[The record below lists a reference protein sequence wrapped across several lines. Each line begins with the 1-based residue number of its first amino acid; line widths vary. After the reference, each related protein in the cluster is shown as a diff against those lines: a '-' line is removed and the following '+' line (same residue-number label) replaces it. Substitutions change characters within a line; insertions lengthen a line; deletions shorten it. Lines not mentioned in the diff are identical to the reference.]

1 MSLLGSHAANVKP
14 YFINPLKTFDAI
26 HSNLSIMNSTI
37 KVIAFDVFG
46 TTVDWHGSI
55 MQEVQSMGLKI
66 DADKFANAWRSGYE
80 PAMAEVRKGAKTWT
94 KIDVLHRMILDR
106 ILIDFKI
113 NDLSENQKQ
122 HLNLIWHRL
131 HPWTDTV
138 EGLHMLKQEFK
149 IVTLSNGN
157 LGLLANMAKFAKL
170 PWDLILSAEVF
181 RHYKPDPETYLG
193 VADIFDVAPQEV
205 MLVATHTNDLNAA
218 KSHGLKTAYVHRP
231 LEFGAN
237 QIKPMPD
244 ASGFDVCATDFIDL
258 AKQLVRE

>member
-1 MSLLGSHAANVKP
+1 
-14 YFINPLKTFDAI
+14 
-26 HSNLSIMNSTI
+26 MNSPI

-55 MQEVQSMGLKI
+55 MQEIQQMGLNI
-66 DADKFANAWRSGYE
+66 DADQFANAWRSGYE

-94 KIDVLHRMILDR
+94 KIDVLHRMILDK
-106 ILIDFKI
+106 ILDDFKI
-113 NDLSENQKQ
+113 THLSEEQKV

-131 HPWTDTV
+131 HPWADTV
-138 EGLHMLKQEFK
+138 EGLLLLKKRFK

-157 LGLLANMAKFAKL
+157 LGLLANMAKFSGL

-193 VADIFDVAPQEV
+193 VADIFDVQPHEV
-205 MLVATHTNDLNAA
+205 MLVATHTNDLKAA
-218 KSHGLKTAYVHRP
+218 KSYGLKTAYVHRA

-237 QIKPMPD
+237 QIKPIPD
-244 ASGFDVCATDFIDL
+244 VSDFDLSASDFIDL
-258 AKQLVRE
+258 AKKLV

>member
-1 MSLLGSHAANVKP
+1 
-14 YFINPLKTFDAI
+14 
-26 HSNLSIMNSTI
+26 MNSPI

-55 MQEVQSMGLKI
+55 MQEIQQMGLNI
-66 DADKFANAWRSGYE
+66 NADQFANAWRSGYE

-94 KIDVLHRMILDR
+94 KIDVLHRMILDK
-106 ILIDFKI
+106 ILDDFKI
-113 NDLSENQKQ
+113 THLSEEQKV

-131 HPWTDTV
+131 HPWADTV
-138 EGLHMLKQEFK
+138 EGLLLLKKRFK

-157 LGLLANMAKFAKL
+157 LGLLANMAKFAGL

-193 VADIFDVAPQEV
+193 VADIFDVQPHEV
-205 MLVATHTNDLNAA
+205 MLVATHTNDLKAA
-218 KSHGLKTAYVHRP
+218 KSYGLKTAYVHRA

-237 QIKPMPD
+237 QIKPTPD
-244 ASGFDVCATDFIDL
+244 VSDFDLSASDFIDL
-258 AKQLVRE
+258 AKKLV

>member
-1 MSLLGSHAANVKP
+1 
-14 YFINPLKTFDAI
+14 
-26 HSNLSIMNSTI
+26 MNSHI

-55 MQEVQSMGLKI
+55 MQEIQQMGLNI
-66 DADKFANAWRSGYE
+66 DADQFANAWRSGYE

-94 KIDVLHRMILDR
+94 KIDVLHRMILDK
-106 ILIDFKI
+106 ILDDFKI
-113 NDLSENQKQ
+113 THLSEEQKV

-131 HPWTDTV
+131 HPWADTV
-138 EGLHMLKQEFK
+138 EGLLLLKRRFK

-157 LGLLANMAKFAKL
+157 LGLLANMAKFAGL

-193 VADIFDVAPQEV
+193 VADIFDVQPHEV
-205 MLVATHTNDLNAA
+205 MLVATHTNDLKAA
-218 KSHGLKTAYVHRP
+218 KSYGLKTAYVHRA

-237 QIKPMPD
+237 QIKPIPD
-244 ASGFDVCATDFIDL
+244 VSDFDLSASDFIDL
-258 AKQLVRE
+258 AKKLV

>member
-1 MSLLGSHAANVKP
+1 
-14 YFINPLKTFDAI
+14 
-26 HSNLSIMNSTI
+26 MNCPI

-55 MQEVQSMGLKI
+55 MQEIQQMGLNI
-66 DADKFANAWRSGYE
+66 DADQFANAWRSGYE

-106 ILIDFKI
+106 ILDDFKVTH
-113 NDLSENQKQ
+113 LSEEQIQ

-131 HPWTDTV
+131 HPWADTV
-138 EGLHMLKQEFK
+138 EGLLLLKRRFK

-157 LGLLANMAKFAKL
+157 LGLLANMAKFAGL

-193 VADIFDVAPQEV
+193 VADIFDVQPQEV
-205 MLVATHTNDLNAA
+205 MLVATHTNDLKAA
-218 KSHGLKTAYVHRP
+218 KSYGLKTTYVHRS

-237 QIKPMPD
+237 QVKPIPD
-244 ASGFDVCATDFIDL
+244 VSDFDLSATDFIDL
-258 AKQLVRE
+258 AKKLV

>member
-1 MSLLGSHAANVKP
+1 MKYP
-14 YFINPLKTFDAI
+14 
-26 HSNLSIMNSTI
+26 I

-55 MQEVQSMGLKI
+55 MQEIQQMGLNI
-66 DADKFANAWRSGYE
+66 DADQFANAWRSGYE

-106 ILIDFKI
+106 ILDDFKVTH
-113 NDLSENQKQ
+113 LSEEQIQ

-131 HPWTDTV
+131 HPWADTV
-138 EGLHMLKQEFK
+138 EGLLLLKRRFK

-157 LGLLANMAKFAKL
+157 LGLLANMAKFAGL

-193 VADIFDVAPQEV
+193 VADIFDVQPQEV
-205 MLVATHTNDLNAA
+205 MLVATHTNDLKAA
-218 KSHGLKTAYVHRP
+218 KSYGLKTAYVHRS

-237 QIKPMPD
+237 QVKPMPD
-244 ASGFDVCATDFIDL
+244 VSDFDLSATDFIDL
-258 AKQLVRE
+258 AKKLV

>member
-1 MSLLGSHAANVKP
+1 
-14 YFINPLKTFDAI
+14 
-26 HSNLSIMNSTI
+26 MNYPI

-55 MQEVQSMGLKI
+55 MQEIQQMGLNI
-66 DADKFANAWRSGYE
+66 DADQFVNAWRSGYE

-106 ILIDFKI
+106 ILDDFKVTH
-113 NDLSENQKQ
+113 LSEEQIQ

-131 HPWTDTV
+131 HPWADTV
-138 EGLHMLKQEFK
+138 EGLLLLKRRFK

-157 LGLLANMAKFAKL
+157 LGLLANMAKFAGL

-193 VADIFDVAPQEV
+193 VADIFDVQPQEV
-205 MLVATHTNDLNAA
+205 MLVATHTNDLKAA
-218 KSHGLKTAYVHRP
+218 KSYGLKTAYVHRS

-237 QIKPMPD
+237 QVKPMPD
-244 ASGFDVCATDFIDL
+244 VSDFDLSATDFIDL
-258 AKQLVRE
+258 AKKLV

>member
-1 MSLLGSHAANVKP
+1 
-14 YFINPLKTFDAI
+14 
-26 HSNLSIMNSTI
+26 MNSPI

-55 MQEVQSMGLKI
+55 MQEIQQMGLNI
-66 DADKFANAWRSGYE
+66 DADQFANAWRSGYE

-94 KIDVLHRMILDR
+94 KIDVLHRMILDK
-106 ILIDFKI
+106 ILGDFKI
-113 NDLSENQKQ
+113 THLSEEQKV

-131 HPWTDTV
+131 HPWADTV
-138 EGLHMLKQEFK
+138 EGLLLLKRRFK

-157 LGLLANMAKFAKL
+157 LGLLANMAKFAGL

-193 VADIFDVAPQEV
+193 VADIFDVQPHEV
-205 MLVATHTNDLNAA
+205 MLVATHTNDLKAA
-218 KSHGLKTAYVHRP
+218 KSYGLKTAYVHRA

-237 QIKPMPD
+237 QIKPIPD
-244 ASGFDVCATDFIDL
+244 VSDFDLSASDFIDL
-258 AKQLVRE
+258 AKKLI

>member
-1 MSLLGSHAANVKP
+1 M
-14 YFINPLKTFDAI
+14 KT
-26 HSNLSIMNSTI
+26 TI

-55 MQEVQSMGLKI
+55 MQEIGVMGLGV

-106 ILIDFKI
+106 ILAEFNITH
-113 NDLSENQKQ
+113 LSEKEKQ

-131 HPWTDTV
+131 HPWEDTIP
-138 EGLHMLKQEFK
+138 GLQLLKQRFN

-157 LGLLANMAKFAKL
+157 LGLLANMAKYSGL

-193 VADIFDVAPQEV
+193 VADIFDVQPSEV

-218 KSHGLKTAYVHRP
+218 KSYGLKTAYVHRP

-244 ASGFDVCATDFIDL
+244 VSGFDCCANDFIDL
-258 AKQLVRE
+258 ANQLV

>member
-1 MSLLGSHAANVKP
+1 
-14 YFINPLKTFDAI
+14 
-26 HSNLSIMNSTI
+26 MNSPI

-55 MQEVQSMGLKI
+55 MQEIQQMGLNI
-66 DADKFANAWRSGYE
+66 DADQFANAWRSGYE

-94 KIDVLHRMILDR
+94 KIDVLHRMILDK
-106 ILIDFKI
+106 ILDDFKI
-113 NDLSENQKQ
+113 THLSEEQKV

-131 HPWTDTV
+131 HPWADTV
-138 EGLHMLKQEFK
+138 EGLLLLKKRFK

-157 LGLLANMAKFAKL
+157 LGLLANMAKFAGL

-193 VADIFDVAPQEV
+193 VADIFDVQPHEV
-205 MLVATHTNDLNAA
+205 MLVATHTNDLKAA
-218 KSHGLKTAYVHRP
+218 KSYGLKTAYVHRA

-237 QIKPMPD
+237 QIKPIPD
-244 ASGFDVCATDFIDL
+244 VSDFDLSASDFIDL
-258 AKQLVRE
+258 AKKLV

>member
-1 MSLLGSHAANVKP
+1 
-14 YFINPLKTFDAI
+14 
-26 HSNLSIMNSTI
+26 MNSPI

-55 MQEVQSMGLKI
+55 MQEIQQMDLNI
-66 DADKFANAWRSGYE
+66 DADQFANAWRSGYE

-94 KIDVLHRMILDR
+94 KIDVLHRMILDK
-106 ILIDFKI
+106 ILDDFKI
-113 NDLSENQKQ
+113 THLSEEQKV

-131 HPWTDTV
+131 HPWADTV
-138 EGLHMLKQEFK
+138 EGLLLLKKRFK

-157 LGLLANMAKFAKL
+157 LGLLANMAKFAGL

-193 VADIFDVAPQEV
+193 VADIFDVQPHEV
-205 MLVATHTNDLNAA
+205 MLVATHTNDLKAA
-218 KSHGLKTAYVHRP
+218 KSYGLKTAYVHRA

-237 QIKPMPD
+237 QIKPIPD
-244 ASGFDVCATDFIDL
+244 VSDFDLSATEFIDL
-258 AKQLVRE
+258 AKKLV

>member
-1 MSLLGSHAANVKP
+1 
-14 YFINPLKTFDAI
+14 
-26 HSNLSIMNSTI
+26 MNYPI

-55 MQEVQSMGLKI
+55 MQEIQQMGLNI
-66 DADKFANAWRSGYE
+66 DADRFANAWRSGYE

-106 ILIDFKI
+106 ILDDFKVTH
-113 NDLSENQKQ
+113 LSEEQIQ

-131 HPWTDTV
+131 HPWADTV
-138 EGLHMLKQEFK
+138 EGLLLLKRRFK

-157 LGLLANMAKFAKL
+157 LGLLANMAKFAGL

-193 VADIFDVAPQEV
+193 VADIFDVQPQEV
-205 MLVATHTNDLNAA
+205 MLVATHTNDLKAA
-218 KSHGLKTAYVHRP
+218 KSYGLKTAYVHRS

-237 QIKPMPD
+237 QLKPMPD
-244 ASGFDVCATDFIDL
+244 VSDFDLSATDFIDL
-258 AKQLVRE
+258 AKKLV

>member
-1 MSLLGSHAANVKP
+1 
-14 YFINPLKTFDAI
+14 
-26 HSNLSIMNSTI
+26 MNCPI

-55 MQEVQSMGLKI
+55 MQEIQQMGLNI
-66 DADKFANAWRSGYE
+66 DADQFANAWRSGYE
-80 PAMAEVRKGAKTWT
+80 PAMAEVRKGAKTWA

-106 ILIDFKI
+106 ILDDFKVTH
-113 NDLSENQKQ
+113 LSEEQIQ

-131 HPWTDTV
+131 HPWADTV
-138 EGLHMLKQEFK
+138 EGLLLLKRRFK

-157 LGLLANMAKFAKL
+157 LGLLANMAKFAGL

-193 VADIFDVAPQEV
+193 VADIFDVQPQEV
-205 MLVATHTNDLNAA
+205 MLVATHTNDLKAA
-218 KSHGLKTAYVHRP
+218 KSYGLKTAYVHRS

-237 QIKPMPD
+237 QVKPMPD
-244 ASGFDVCATDFIDL
+244 VSDFDLSATDFIDL
-258 AKQLVRE
+258 AKKLV

>member
-1 MSLLGSHAANVKP
+1 
-14 YFINPLKTFDAI
+14 
-26 HSNLSIMNSTI
+26 MNCPI

-55 MQEVQSMGLKI
+55 MQEIQQMGLNI
-66 DADKFANAWRSGYE
+66 DADQFANAWRSGYE

-106 ILIDFKI
+106 ILDDFKVTH
-113 NDLSENQKQ
+113 LSEEQIK

-131 HPWTDTV
+131 HPWADTV
-138 EGLHMLKQEFK
+138 EGLLLLKRRFK

-157 LGLLANMAKFAKL
+157 LGLLANMAKFAGL

-193 VADIFDVAPQEV
+193 VADIFDVQPQEV
-205 MLVATHTNDLNAA
+205 MLVATHTNDLKAA
-218 KSHGLKTAYVHRP
+218 KSYGLKTAYVHRS

-237 QIKPMPD
+237 QLKPMPD
-244 ASGFDVCATDFIDL
+244 VSDFDLSATDLIDL
-258 AKQLVRE
+258 AKKLV

>member
-1 MSLLGSHAANVKP
+1 
-14 YFINPLKTFDAI
+14 
-26 HSNLSIMNSTI
+26 MNYPI

-55 MQEVQSMGLKI
+55 MQEIQQMGLNI
-66 DADKFANAWRSGYE
+66 DADQFVNAWRSGYE

-106 ILIDFKI
+106 ILDDFKVTH
-113 NDLSENQKQ
+113 LSEEQIQ

-131 HPWTDTV
+131 HPWADTV
-138 EGLHMLKQEFK
+138 EGLLLLKRRFK

-157 LGLLANMAKFAKL
+157 LGLLANMAKFAGL

-193 VADIFDVAPQEV
+193 VADIFDVQPQEV
-205 MLVATHTNDLNAA
+205 MLVATHTNDLKAA
-218 KSHGLKTAYVHRP
+218 KSYGLKTANVHRS

-237 QIKPMPD
+237 QVKPMPD
-244 ASGFDVCATDFIDL
+244 VSDFDLSATDFIDL
-258 AKQLVRE
+258 AKKLV

>member
-1 MSLLGSHAANVKP
+1 
-14 YFINPLKTFDAI
+14 
-26 HSNLSIMNSTI
+26 MNCPI

-55 MQEVQSMGLKI
+55 MQEIQQMGLNI
-66 DADKFANAWRSGYE
+66 DADQFANAWRSGYE

-106 ILIDFKI
+106 ILDDFKVTH
-113 NDLSENQKQ
+113 LSEEQIQ

-131 HPWTDTV
+131 HPWADTV
-138 EGLHMLKQEFK
+138 EGLLLLKRRFK

-157 LGLLANMAKFAKL
+157 LGLLANMAKFAGL

-193 VADIFDVAPQEV
+193 VADIFDVQPQEV
-205 MLVATHTNDLNAA
+205 MLVATHTNDLAAA
-218 KSHGLKTAYVHRP
+218 KSYGLKTAYVHRS

-237 QIKPMPD
+237 QVKPMPD
-244 ASGFDVCATDFIDL
+244 VSDFDLSATDFIDL
-258 AKQLVRE
+258 AKKLV

>member
-1 MSLLGSHAANVKP
+1 
-14 YFINPLKTFDAI
+14 
-26 HSNLSIMNSTI
+26 MNYPI

-55 MQEVQSMGLKI
+55 MQEIQQMGLNI
-66 DADKFANAWRSGYE
+66 DANQFANAWRSGYE

-106 ILIDFKI
+106 ILDDFKVTH
-113 NDLSENQKQ
+113 LSEEQIQ

-131 HPWTDTV
+131 HPWADTV
-138 EGLHMLKQEFK
+138 EGLLLLKRRFK

-157 LGLLANMAKFAKL
+157 LGLLANMAKFAGL

-193 VADIFDVAPQEV
+193 VADIFDVQPQEV
-205 MLVATHTNDLNAA
+205 MLVATHTNDLKAA
-218 KSHGLKTAYVHRP
+218 KSYGLKTAYVHRS

-237 QIKPMPD
+237 QLKPMPD
-244 ASGFDVCATDFIDL
+244 VSDFDLSATDFIDL
-258 AKQLVRE
+258 AKKLV

>member
-1 MSLLGSHAANVKP
+1 
-14 YFINPLKTFDAI
+14 
-26 HSNLSIMNSTI
+26 MNSPI

-55 MQEVQSMGLKI
+55 MQEIQQMGLNI
-66 DADKFANAWRSGYE
+66 DADQFANAWRSGYE

-94 KIDVLHRMILDR
+94 KIDVLHRMILDK
-106 ILIDFKI
+106 ILDDFKI
-113 NDLSENQKQ
+113 THLSEEQKV

-131 HPWTDTV
+131 HPWADTV
-138 EGLHMLKQEFK
+138 EGLLLLKRRFK

-157 LGLLANMAKFAKL
+157 LGLLANMAKFAGL

-193 VADIFDVAPQEV
+193 VADIFDVQPHEV
-205 MLVATHTNDLNAA
+205 MLVATHTNDLKAA
-218 KSHGLKTAYVHRP
+218 KSYGLKTAYVHRA

-237 QIKPMPD
+237 QIKPIPD
-244 ASGFDVCATDFIDL
+244 VSDFDLSASDFIDL
-258 AKQLVRE
+258 AKKLV

>member
-1 MSLLGSHAANVKP
+1 
-14 YFINPLKTFDAI
+14 
-26 HSNLSIMNSTI
+26 MNCPI

-55 MQEVQSMGLKI
+55 MQEIQQMGLNV
-66 DADKFANAWRSGYE
+66 DADQFANAWRSGYE

-106 ILIDFKI
+106 ILDDFKVTH
-113 NDLSENQKQ
+113 LSEEQIQ

-131 HPWTDTV
+131 HPWADTV
-138 EGLHMLKQEFK
+138 EGLLLLKRRFK

-157 LGLLANMAKFAKL
+157 LGLLANMAKFAGL

-193 VADIFDVAPQEV
+193 VADIFDVQPQEV
-205 MLVATHTNDLNAA
+205 MLVATHTNDLKAA
-218 KSHGLKTAYVHRP
+218 KSYGLKTAYVHRS

-237 QIKPMPD
+237 QLKPMPD
-244 ASGFDVCATDFIDL
+244 VSDFDLSATDFIDL
-258 AKQLVRE
+258 AKKLV

>member
-1 MSLLGSHAANVKP
+1 
-14 YFINPLKTFDAI
+14 
-26 HSNLSIMNSTI
+26 MNFPI

-55 MQEVQSMGLKI
+55 MQEIQQMGLNI
-66 DADKFANAWRSGYE
+66 DADQFANAWRSGYE

-94 KIDVLHRMILDR
+94 KIDVLHRMILDK
-106 ILIDFKI
+106 ILDDFKI
-113 NDLSENQKQ
+113 THLSEEQKV

-131 HPWTDTV
+131 HPWADTV
-138 EGLHMLKQEFK
+138 EGLLLLKRRFK

-157 LGLLANMAKFAKL
+157 LGLLANMAKFAGL

-193 VADIFDVAPQEV
+193 VADIFDVQPHEV
-205 MLVATHTNDLNAA
+205 MLVATHTNDLKAA
-218 KSHGLKTAYVHRP
+218 KSYGLKTAYVHRA

-237 QIKPMPD
+237 QIKPIPD
-244 ASGFDVCATDFIDL
+244 VSDFDLSASDFIDL
-258 AKQLVRE
+258 AKKLV